1 MRKDFR
7 ISGSGGQGVVSLAIL
22 LANVYGVYENYE
34 VAQTQSY
41 GAAARG
47 GASQAGLVV
56 SDKPI
61 DYIEVDKADVFVAF
75 NEASFM
81 TYYPKTKKDAIIF
94 VDSTLVPKELYA
106 DIPHTVYEIPAT
118 DIAEHQF
125 KLYMANVVMMGFIAA
140 KLGNISFDSL
150 TKVIADQL
158 PARAYEE
165 NVAALTAGYERG
177 KS

>member
-56 SDKPI
+56 
-61 DYIEVDKADVFVAF
+61 AF
-75 NEASFM
+75 NEASFK

>member
-75 NEASFM
+75 NEASFK

-106 DIPHTVYEIPAT
+106 DIPAHGIRDTGDGHRGAPVQAVYGERGDDGLYRGEAR
-118 DIAEHQF
+118 EHQ
-125 KLYMANVVMMGFIAA
+125 L
-140 KLGNISFDSL
+140 
-150 TKVIADQL
+150 
-158 PARAYEE
+158 
-165 NVAALTAGYERG
+165 
-177 KS
+177 